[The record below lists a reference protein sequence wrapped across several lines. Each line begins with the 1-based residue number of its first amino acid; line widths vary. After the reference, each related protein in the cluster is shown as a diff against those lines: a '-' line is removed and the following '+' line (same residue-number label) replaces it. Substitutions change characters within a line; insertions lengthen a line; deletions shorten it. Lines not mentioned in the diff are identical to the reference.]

1 MQLLGRAGIFQG
13 MGQVSDVQADLV
25 GGHTLNM
32 ILKAE
37 GDAATAPGLR
47 AQTKA
52 EGGEGSLRKR
62 RGTCRLWMNCCQCQA
77 SC

>member
-1 MQLLGRAGIFQG
+1 

-52 EGGEGSLRKR
+52 EGKDL
-62 RGTCRLWMNCCQCQA
+62 
-77 SC
+77 